1 MIDKPDQAEALT
13 MTRRDWVRVGA
24 ALAIRTYTD
33 PRLQDLADIFGRQ
46 LQTWEKH
53 AEDVDD
59 YSMCICGIPM
69 DRHPVT
75 YSVDPSPC
83 CAACDRFGDDGDP
96 TARGCGL
103 PDCPCQSPEGPE
115 L

>member
-1 MIDKPDQAEALT
+1 MIDKPDQAESLT

-59 YSMCICGIPM
+59 GSMCICGIPM

-75 YSVDPSPC
+75 YSADSSSGGVS
-83 CAACDRFGDDGDP
+83 
-96 TARGCGL
+96 
-103 PDCPCQSPEGPE
+103 
-115 L
+115 